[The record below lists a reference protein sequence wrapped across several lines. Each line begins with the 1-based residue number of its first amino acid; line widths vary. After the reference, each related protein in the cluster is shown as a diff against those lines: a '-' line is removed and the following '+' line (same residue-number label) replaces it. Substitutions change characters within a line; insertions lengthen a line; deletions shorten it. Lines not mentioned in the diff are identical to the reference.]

1 MLPDRPQIGTEW
13 EKGRKCHNRATEL
26 NTEAA
31 SAKALGLEQLT
42 EPAALGQDEVR
53 FRRKQDSVGQGRCEG
68 KPQDGLEQGSD
79 KNRSLTAGGAGGER
93 KQSVGTRGRAVQR
106 SGDKA
111 WNRVGG
117 GQPEAARLSRWNE
130 EQLHEQATPFRV
142 GPCE

>member
-53 FRRKQDSVGQGRCEG
+53 FRRKQDGVGQGRCEG

-79 KNRSLTAGGAGGER
+79 KNRSLTAGGAGE
-93 KQSVGTRGRAVQR
+93 KEN
-106 SGDKA
+106 KA
-111 WNRVGG
+111 WGPVGG
-117 GQPEAARLSRWNE
+117 PCRGLETRRGTGWEEASQRLSGCQDGME